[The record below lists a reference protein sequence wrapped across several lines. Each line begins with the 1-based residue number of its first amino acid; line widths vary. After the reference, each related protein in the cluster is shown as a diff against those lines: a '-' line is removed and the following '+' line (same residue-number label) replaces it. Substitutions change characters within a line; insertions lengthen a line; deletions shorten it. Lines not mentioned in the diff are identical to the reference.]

1 MISLNA
7 CQKKVWGGL
16 LTEVLTV
23 TVSEAMEVDTK
34 EKKRITSPNNQRR
47 RNPRSQKKKKK
58 SLSSES
64 SNSEDEDCWVEKDV
78 FSGRAKSKGR

>member
-34 EKKRITSPNNQRR
+34 EKTKNNKSKQ
-47 RNPRSQKKKKK
+47 PKKKKSKKSKKNKK